1 MIIEEKKV
9 SVSTKWHWFMA
20 REIKK
25 KIKTSMEKESK
36 SNDDI
41 KMIPPMESVDKNH
54 GVKMK
59 DKVTVVNVVLGG
71 GAVWKVVP

>member
-1 MIIEEKKV
+1 M
-9 SVSTKWHWFMA
+9 TAPTGTGLW

-25 KIKTSMEKESK
+25 KIKTSMEKQSK

-41 KMIPPMESVDKNH
+41 QMIPLMESVDKNH

-59 DKVTVVNVVLGG
+59 DKVMVVNMLLGG

>member
-1 MIIEEKKV
+1 
-9 SVSTKWHWFMA
+9 
-20 REIKK
+20 
-25 KIKTSMEKESK
+25 MEKESK

-41 KMIPPMESVDKNH
+41 KMIPLMESVDKNH

-59 DKVTVVNVVLGG
+59 DKVTVVNMVLGG

>member
-1 MIIEEKKV
+1 M
-9 SVSTKWHWFMA
+9 SAPTGTMA

-41 KMIPPMESVDKNH
+41 KMIPLMESVDKNH